1 MEKEIVFIL
10 RRIFRGVKLLK
21 QENLEL
27 EQLKKGIDEEITSLS
42 KLSIKEKNRK
52 NKDIKSMIQHYL
64 NLTDKMEERRTHIYN
79 FTLQYLII
87 CSTGAIFIFSHKNSI
102 DDLMFYLIMAALIIQ
117 IIFSVI
123 IIIFHETQSAF
134 KYPFRSGKY
143 GNKWKWFYYG
153 NKSVSKIE
161 TMPVFP
167 SKRPDQTT
175 IPYLEGLKEFIQ
187 NYKDETIDKELS
199 DNIQQL
205 YLLLV
210 HNYYKNQFHSKLTE
224 IRLWS
229 IRLTVVSL
237 LIITIIFIIL
247 KYELNILQL
256 ILCLQFAKT

>member
-1 MEKEIVFIL
+1 MEKEIVFML
-10 RRIFRGVKLLK
+10 RGIFRGVKLLK

-27 EQLKKGIDEEITSLS
+27 EQLKKEIDEEIKSLS
-42 KLSIKEKNRK
+42 KLGIEEKNCK

-87 CSTGAIFIFSHKNSI
+87 CSTGAGLLFSQRNRI
-102 DDLMFYLIMAALIIQ
+102 DDIIFYPIMVVLIIQ
-117 IIFSVI
+117 IMFSI
-123 IIIFHETQSAF
+123 AIIIFHERQSAF
-134 KYPFRSGKY
+134 RYPFLYLDEY

-153 NKSVSKIE
+153 NKSVPKIK
-161 TMPVFP
+161 TMPVRP

-187 NYKDETIDKELS
+187 NYKNEKIDEELS

-210 HNYYKNQFHSKLTE
+210 HNYYKNQFHLQLTR

-229 IRLTVVSL
+229 
-237 LIITIIFIIL
+237 LIVTFVAFVIAIAIIFIIL
-247 KYELNILQL
+247 KYVN
-256 ILCLQFAKT
+256 

>member
-1 MEKEIVFIL
+1 MMEKEIVFML

-27 EQLKKGIDEEITSLS
+27 DQLKKGIDEEITSLS
-42 KLSIKEKNRK
+42 KLDIKEKNCK

-64 NLTDKMEERRTHIYN
+64 NLTDKMEDRRTRIYN

-87 CSTGAIFIFSHKNSI
+87 CSTGVVFIFSQKDNI
-102 DDLMFYLIMAALIIQ
+102 NDFIFYTIITILIIQ
-117 IIFSVI
+117 IISSL
-123 IIIFHETQSAF
+123 IIIFIHEKQSAF
-134 KYPFRSGKY
+134 RYPFLDLDEY

-153 NKSVSKIE
+153 TESVLKIK

-210 HNYYKNQFHSKLTE
+210 HNYYKNRFHSQLTK

-229 IRLTVVSL
+229 IRLTVASL
-237 LIITIIFIIL
+237 LIIVIIFVIL
-247 KYELNILQL
+247 KY
-256 ILCLQFAKT
+256 